1 MIIPIKMSMERPNLF
16 FIVDVML
23 ESTRSGTEY
32 CLVQK
37 ALEILEKAK
46 EFLGHDIQNNLKIPK
61 GNQRVVVQFS
71 IVFPSEDM
79 LNSFVEFYNKK

>member
-23 ESTRSGTEY
+23 ESSRSGTEY
-32 CLVQK
+32 ILVQK
-37 ALEILEKAK
+37 ALEVLEKAK
-46 EFLGHDIQNNLKIPK
+46 DFSGHDIQTKLKIPK